1 VADVISALTGREQRE
16 RVGHERGDSIEG
28 PRSVR
33 AEERLQFGERLF
45 DRVEVGTVGRQE
57 PDRRADGFNRRADR
71 WLFMYH
77 QVIEDDDVAGAEC
90 RRQDLFDVR
99 EEADIVDRAIKDGR
113 GTESLDRQRGDHR
126 RRLPMTT
133 GGVVVQPRAART
145 APVAPQQI
153 RGDAALVQK
162 DVLGGVVQRER
173 GLPLPALR
181 GDVRPSLFVGVN
193 GFF

>member
-1 VADVISALTGREQRE
+1 MADVISALPSREQRE
-16 RVGHERGDSIEG
+16 RVGDEGDDPIEG

-45 DRVEVGTVGRQE
+45 DGIEVGTVGRQE
-57 PDRRADGFNRRADR
+57 PDRRADGFNRRADLG
-71 WLFMYH
+71 LFMQH
-77 QVIEDDDVAGAEC
+77 QVIEDDDVASAEG
-90 RRQDLFDVR
+90 RRQDLFDVG
-99 EEADIVDRAIKDGR
+99 EEAAVVDRAIKDGR
-113 GTESLDRQRGDHR
+113 GAEALDRQRGDHR

-133 GGVVVQPRAART
+133 RGVVVQARASRT

-162 DVLGGVVQRER
+162 DVLVGVVQRER